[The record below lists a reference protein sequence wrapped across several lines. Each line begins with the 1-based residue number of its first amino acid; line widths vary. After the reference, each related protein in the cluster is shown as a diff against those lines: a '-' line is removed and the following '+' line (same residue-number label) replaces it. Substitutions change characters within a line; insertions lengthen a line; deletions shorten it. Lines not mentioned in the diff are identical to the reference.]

1 MRIIALGEM
10 LWDVFPEKEFLGGAP
25 LNFSAASQRLGN
37 DVAFITAVGDDERGR
52 AALASMTALGL
63 QTDFVRVVRG
73 APTATAVLTIDK
85 TGSASYVFKRPAV
98 FDPLIVNETQSDRL
112 AELQPQWVYFGSLT
126 QTDSGNEKL
135 VQKLIQSLPGVR
147 CFYDMNLRDGHWN
160 LALVERLSAMA
171 SILKLNDDEAK
182 LLFGL
187 TCAGEEFTL
196 ESFCRLWSSRHTI
209 DMICITQG
217 GEGCAIF
224 HEGRLRRFNGY
235 AVKVVDTV
243 GAGDAF
249 AAAFLH
255 GFALGWPMERIAPFA
270 NALGALVASRAG
282 ATPPWTVE
290 ECLQLMAGGAQS

>member
-1 MRIIALGEM
+1 
-10 LWDVFPEKEFLGGAP
+10 
-25 LNFSAASQRLGN
+25 
-37 DVAFITAVGDDERGR
+37 
-52 AALASMTALGL
+52 
-63 QTDFVRVVRG
+63 
-73 APTATAVLTIDK
+73 
-85 TGSASYVFKRPAV
+85 
-98 FDPLIVNETQSDRL
+98 
-112 AELQPQWVYFGSLT
+112 
-126 QTDSGNEKL
+126 
-135 VQKLIQSLPGVR
+135 
-147 CFYDMNLRDGHWN
+147 
-160 LALVERLSAMA
+160 MA

-196 ESFCRLWSSRHTI
+196 EGFCRLWSSRHLI
-209 DMICITQG
+209 DTICITMG

-224 HEGRLRRFNGY
+224 YGGRLQRFKGY

-255 GFALGWPMERIAPFA
+255 GFAQGWPMERIASFA

-290 ECLQLMAGGAQS
+290 ECLQLMAGGAQSQRWS